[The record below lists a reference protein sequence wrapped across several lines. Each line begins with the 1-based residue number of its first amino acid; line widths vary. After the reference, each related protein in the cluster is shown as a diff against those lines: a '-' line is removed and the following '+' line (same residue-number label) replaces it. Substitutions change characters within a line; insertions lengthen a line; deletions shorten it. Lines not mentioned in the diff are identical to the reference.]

1 MQRIPQIWPGWQAD
15 DLIGRGAYGKVYRAS
30 NASGEQAAIKIIEIP
45 QDETEIAE
53 LQRMGMDALSARLYF
68 EA

>member
-15 DLIGRGAYGKVYRAS
+15 DLISRGAYGKVYRAS

-45 QDETEIAE
+45 
-53 LQRMGMDALSARLYF
+53 
-68 EA
+68 